1 LAGFNRYDNSN
12 PGFAHKGEMLMTFNW
27 VVVFGVV
34 LLASQVVAEE
44 SPVLK
49 APMERQ
55 SYGLGVDMGK
65 NLKKQGAEMD
75 PDIVL
80 RGMKD
85 AMKGDKL
92 LLTDEELMIVM
103 KNFAAERKAKQQKD
117 KPNTMPDDP
126 TKVED
131 LETFYA
137 VGLTMSRQLSDFNLT
152 RGELELV
159 KQGLTHGV
167 TGKGPDVN
175 LDKFTDKINELARER
190 RKAQGLKLA
199 GMNKE
204 FLEKTAKE
212 KGAHKTNSGL
222 VYLPLKNGSGASP
235 KSTDTVKVNYLGTFP
250 DGKEFDSSYKRGEPF
265 EFKMD
270 GVIKCWNEGLQKMK
284 PGGKAK
290 LVCPPE
296 IAYGE
301 NGAGNLILPYATLV
315 FEVEL
320 LEVKKGM
327 KP

>member
-1 LAGFNRYDNSN
+1 
-12 PGFAHKGEMLMTFNW
+12 
-27 VVVFGVV
+27 
-34 LLASQVVAEE
+34 
-44 SPVLK
+44 
-49 APMERQ
+49 
-55 SYGLGVDMGK
+55 MGK
-65 NLKKQGAEMD
+65 SLKRQGAEMD

-80 RGMKD
+80 RGLKD
-85 AMKGDKL
+85 AMGSNKL
-92 LLTDEELMIVM
+92 LMTDEELMLVM

-117 KPNTMPDDP
+117 KPNTTPDNP

-137 VGLTMSRQLSDFNLT
+137 VGLTISHQLSDFNLT

-167 TGKGPDVN
+167 TGKGPDVD
-175 LDKFTDKINELARER
+175 LSTFTEKINELARER
-190 RKAQGLKLA
+190 RKALGLKLA

-212 KGAHKTNSGL
+212 KGALKTASGL
-222 VYLPLKNGSGASP
+222 VYLPLKDGSGASP

-301 NGAGNLILPYATLV
+301 NGAGSLILPYATLV

-320 LEVKKGM
+320 LEIKK
-327 KP
+327 